1 MGVLV
6 VSPRSSRTAE
16 TYRYE
21 FEQPNFLVTR
31 IVIVLDAEGRGTLEY
46 VEKDVP
52 EPTRA
57 PVTLRPES
65 LARLRRL
72 AEQVASLPPAP
83 PSEKHANLGLS
94 KLSLV
99 VNGQPVVVAFTYTPH
114 PALLELGQFFR
125 GLITQHQR
133 VSQIEV
139 ARRYQPL
146 DVPKL
151 LRDLEADLNA
161 NRIAEPAALGDLLAS
176 LVMTCGCRSLRAIT
190 PGGCPPGLA
199 VRPESLG
206 ARASHPQHG
215 PVAPAPCDH
224 TTKSKTR
231 GRVTRI
237 VGVTFN
243 RRYATGACGCREP
256 WVETHG

>member
-1 MGVLV
+1 VN
-6 VSPRSSRTAE
+6 PRRRWLKLTLNLAVTAGLLLGWAFWLCPLAAAAQAE

-46 VEKDVP
+46 VEKGVP

-176 LVMTCGCRSLRAIT
+176 LANDMRLSLI
-190 PGGCPPGLA
+190 
-199 VRPESLG
+199 
-206 ARASHPQHG
+206 ARNHARRLSARIG
-215 PVAPAPCDH
+215 
-224 TTKSKTR
+224 SKT
-231 GRVTRI
+231 
-237 VGVTFN
+237 
-243 RRYATGACGCREP
+243 
-256 WVETHG
+256 